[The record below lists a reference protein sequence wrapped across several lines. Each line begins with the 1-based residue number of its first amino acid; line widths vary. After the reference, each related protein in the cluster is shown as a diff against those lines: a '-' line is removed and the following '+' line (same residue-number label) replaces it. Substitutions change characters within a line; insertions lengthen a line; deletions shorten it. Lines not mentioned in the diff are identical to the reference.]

1 MHYAIPITQKLR
13 KLVRSLNQKQNRDQ
27 NHLFLA
33 EGEKLC
39 GEAYKSDFQVELL
52 VVRDSPAAEVLE
64 IVENFAEEGIPI
76 YNAPKHQ
83 FDQMA
88 TTKSP
93 QGIVA
98 VLTKKELPIE
108 DNKNVVILD
117 GVNDPGNLG
126 TIIRTAEWFGFKQIV
141 LGNDSADH
149 FNPKAVRSS
158 MGAIF
163 RIPIKHFDELAEEV
177 KERFNK
183 IELFGASLDN
193 NKSMASCEPKGEFG
207 LVFGS
212 ESHGISSDLSKL
224 LDKSFTIKG
233 IGNSESLNV
242 AIAAGISFN
251 HFAQFHRN

>member
-64 IVENFAEEGIPI
+64 IVDNFADEGIPI

-93 QGIVA
+93 QGIVS
-98 VLTKKELPIE
+98 VITKKELPITPNE
-108 DNKNVVILD
+108 NVVILD

-126 TIIRTAEWFGFKQIV
+126 TIIRTAEWFGFKQVII
-141 LGNDSADH
+141 GSDSADH

-163 RIPIKHFDELAEEV
+163 RMPVKSYDDLAEEV
-177 KERFNK
+177 KENFGE
-183 IELFGASLDN
+183 IELFGATLDN
-193 NKSMASCEPKGEFG
+193 KKYMIDSKPKGKFG

-212 ESHGISSDLSKL
+212 ESHGISKDLIAQLTSNY
-224 LDKSFTIKG
+224 TIKG
-233 IGNSESLNV
+233 IGDTESLNV
-242 AIAAGISFN
+242 AIAAGVSFN
-251 HFAQFHRN
+251 HFSQFIKN

>member
-64 IVENFAEEGIPI
+64 IVENFADEGIPI

-98 VLTKKELPIE
+98 VLTKKEIPILPNQNAIF
-108 DNKNVVILD
+108 LD
-117 GVNDPGNLG
+117 SVNDPGNLG
-126 TIIRTAEWFGFKQIV
+126 TIIRTAEWFGFKQVI

-149 FNPKAVRSS
+149 YNPKAVRSS

-163 RIPIKHFDELAEEV
+163 RIPVKYYEDLYEGIKENFSELQ
-177 KERFNK
+177 
-183 IELFGASLDN
+183 LYGASLN
-193 NKSMASCEPKGEFG
+193 NDKAMVECKPKKEFG

-212 ESHGISSDLSKL
+212 ESHGISPNIEEM
-224 LDKSFTIKG
+224 LDASYTIKG
-233 IGNSESLNV
+233 VGNSESLNV

-251 HFAQFHRN
+251 YFAQFHKS

>member
-52 VVRDSPAAEVLE
+52 VVRDSPTAEVLE
-64 IVENFAEEGIPI
+64 IVDNFADEGIPI

-93 QGIVA
+93 QGIVS
-98 VLTKKELPIE
+98 VITKKEIPIKQ
-108 DNKNVVILD
+108 NKNVVILD

-126 TIIRTAEWFGFKQIV
+126 TIIRTAEWFGFKQIIT
-141 LGNDSADH
+141 GGDSADH

-163 RIPIKHFDELAEEV
+163 RMPIKNYENLDEAISEN
-177 KERFNK
+177 FSN
-183 IELFGASLDN
+183 IELYGASLSQDTAMVDC
-193 NKSMASCEPKGEFG
+193 KPKNEFG

-212 ESHGISSDLSKL
+212 ESHGISEGVGQYINKE
-224 LDKSFTIKG
+224 FTIKG
-233 IGNSESLNV
+233 IGSSESLNV

-251 HFAQFHRN
+251 HFAHFIKA